1 VVHGSLDERGKQL
14 MLKFII
20 SALFL
25 TLFNPSSAQGVEED
39 VVVLET
45 QGTYVKGVGD
55 SKPLAKALA
64 LFDAKR
70 QAVESAGRYLSKKGL
85 IEVYEMKKDE
95 IYNLVAEQIKVKTFE
110 EKCDPV
116 RDGVECTVRIKA
128 RVKDSDFIS
137 AEMLN
142 RKLELED
149 LQQPFREEM
158 GPAIPKAIEP
168 GMEIAKAYRLLRRRE
183 WRRAIIYLDRLEKK
197 YPHWHEVYMAK
208 AIGYYVLHDPV
219 SMKKALE
226 KACRQGNKRACND
239 LETIKRVHDVDIA
252 P

>member
-1 VVHGSLDERGKQL
+1 VVHGFLEERGKQL

-20 SALFL
+20 FALFL
-25 TLFNPSSAQGVEED
+25 ALFNVGSAQGVEED

-45 QGTYVKGVGD
+45 EGSYVKGVGD
-55 SKPLAKALA
+55 SKQVTRGLA

-70 QAVESAGRYLSKKGL
+70 QAVESAGRYLAKKGL

-95 IYNLVAEQIKVKTFE
+95 IYNIVAEQIEVKTLE

-116 RDGVECTVRIKA
+116 LDGVECAVRIRA

-137 AEMLN
+137 AEKLN

-149 LQQPFREEM
+149 LQQSFREEM
-158 GPAIPKAIEP
+158 GPTIPKAIEP
-168 GMEIAKAYRLLRRRE
+168 GMEIARAYRLLRRRE
-183 WRRAIIYLDRLEKK
+183 WRRAIIYLDRLETK
-197 YPHWHEVYMAK
+197 YPHWHEVHMAK
-208 AIGYYVLHDPV
+208 AIGYYVLHEPV
-219 SMKKALE
+219 SMMKALE